1 MNLVGIEEHI
11 KRTESLLCM
20 ESQEVRII
28 GIWGMGGIGKTTIA
42 RAVFDRICNQF
53 KGFHFLA
60 NVRENLRSYTAVDLR
75 NKLLSKIL
83 DEDKIY
89 LSSLQ
94 VWQLLLQRI
103 VSAAKRFLL
112 SWMMWIT
119 RGNCRSCH
127 LGCMICLAQEA
138 KSL

>member
-53 KGFHFLA
+53 EGFHFLA
-60 NVRENLRSYTAVDLR
+60 NVRENLRRYTAVDLR

-83 DEDKIY
+83 DEDN
-89 LSSLQ
+89 LLEQPPSLA
-94 VWQLLLQRI
+94 V
-103 VSAAKRFLL
+103 AFTKD
-112 SWMMWIT
+112 
-119 RGNCRSCH
+119 
-127 LGCMICLAQEA
+127 CLRR
-138 KSL
+138 KKGSYCPG